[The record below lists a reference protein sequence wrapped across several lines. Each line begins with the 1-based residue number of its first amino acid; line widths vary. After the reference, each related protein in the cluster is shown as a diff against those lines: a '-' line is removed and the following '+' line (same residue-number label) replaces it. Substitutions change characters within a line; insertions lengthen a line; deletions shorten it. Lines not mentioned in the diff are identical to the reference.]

1 MDHHEEE
8 ESQLCDDGSLLIS
21 ACHSAVTHFFGHDH
35 EDDTNDNDNGAG
47 GSPVAKE
54 QPSSSSKGL
63 PAIGLSTSMP
73 DSSFFTDDSLRLFNR
88 ARSMSPSLSVSP
100 DDEDLYHCGLQH
112 SAYYCGSED
121 NSDRWTTSYFDTSD
135 FNAQTWM
142 KLLET
147 EAIQFCG
154 AGE

>member
-1 MDHHEEE
+1 MDHHEE
-8 ESQLCDDGSLLIS
+8 ESQLCDDGSFFIS
-21 ACHSAVTHFFGHDH
+21 ACHSAVTHFFGHEH
-35 EDDTNDNDNGAG
+35 EDDSNDNGNGSG
-47 GSPVAKE
+47 GSPADKE
-54 QPSSSSKGL
+54 QSSSSSNGL
-63 PAIGLSTSMP
+63 PAIGLSNSMP

-100 DDEDLYHCGLQH
+100 DEEDLYQH

-121 NSDRWTTSYFDTSD
+121 TSDRWTTGYFDTSD
-135 FNAQTWM
+135 FNTQTWM
-142 KLLET
+142 KLIDT